1 MPSETTLRVGTR
13 GSPLAL
19 GQTGQFTAHLAETHP
34 MLGAPGAVE
43 TVVITTTGDRVQN
56 RLLLELGGKGLFT
69 KELDEALLDGR
80 IDLAIHSMKD
90 VPAEL
95 PVGIVLTAV
104 LPREDVHDAFISRKA
119 ASLSELPPGSTVGTA
134 SLRRKTQIINRYPEL
149 RVVPLRGNVDTRLGK
164 LDAGE
169 VDATL
174 LAVAGL
180 KRLGRAQEITSVIGA
195 DEILPAIGQGALAA
209 TWRADDNR
217 TQAFLAPLIH
227 PPTIACVMAERA
239 VLVELGGSC
248 TMPIAACA
256 EMQGTGSLTLK
267 AALLHPSGSERFDAD
282 GGGPVGEAER
292 IGAEVAKELY
302 LQGGPALF
310 KAIRESQP
318 DILRPHPEMKNED

>member
-164 LDAGE
+164 LDAGDY
-169 VDATL
+169 VNFVVGVTGFI
-174 LAVAGL
+174 LAHIGPIFHDMYPWNDVAQQSAVCVL
-180 KRLGRAQEITSVIGA
+180 HPERDRSRISKVVQE
-195 DEILPAIGQGALAA
+195 
-209 TWRADDNR
+209 RK
-217 TQAFLAPLIH
+217 
-227 PPTIACVMAERA
+227 
-239 VLVELGGSC
+239 LGGQF
-248 TMPIAACA
+248 IDV
-256 EMQGTGSLTLK
+256 
-267 AALLHPSGSERFDAD
+267 H
-282 GGGPVGEAER
+282 V
-292 IGAEVAKELY
+292 
-302 LQGGPALF
+302 
-310 KAIRESQP
+310 
-318 DILRPHPEMKNED
+318 